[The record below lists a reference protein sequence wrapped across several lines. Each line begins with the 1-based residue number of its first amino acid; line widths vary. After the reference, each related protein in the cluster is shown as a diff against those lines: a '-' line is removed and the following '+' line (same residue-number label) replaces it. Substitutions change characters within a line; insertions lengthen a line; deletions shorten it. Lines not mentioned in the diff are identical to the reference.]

1 MNDSMYRGKKKFD
14 REQLIFVVECMLGS
28 AMDRLEMQIPP
39 TVSLDD
45 LRIARRTSDDPT
57 GINMIKEV
65 AYECAQLAGH
75 MLSVFYAQ
83 LTDDGMESQESL
95 EIVKFERVMED
106 LLEERLDPDFKGLEV
121 GERYIPDCR
130 KMAEKFVKV
139 VFGEYLPKPRKK

>member
-1 MNDSMYRGKKKFD
+1 MYRGKKKFD
-14 REQLIFVVECMLGS
+14 REQLIFVVECMLTS
-28 AMDRLEMQIPP
+28 AVDRLEMQIPP

-57 GINMIKEV
+57 GVNMIQEV

-83 LTDDGMESQESL
+83 LTEDGMESEEPL
-95 EIVKFERVMED
+95 NIVKFERVMED
-106 LLEERLDPDFKGLEV
+106 LLEERLDPDYKGYEI
-121 GERYIPDCR
+121 GQKCSPDCR

-139 VFGEYLPKPRKK
+139 VFGEYLPKPRKKA